1 MSKTKEV
8 VIYVRS
14 VSVKKFTAP
23 VSTLTIRPPRN
34 IVPYAPPKKDI
45 VPISKK
51 NGASASTS
59 THNNED
65 DEYIY
70 YML

>member
-14 VSVKKFTAP
+14 VSLKKFTAP

-51 NGASASTS
+51 NGASASS
-59 THNNED
+59 HNNED